1 MTKNWTMHARVVTV
15 EISAPMQLDV
25 TTITRVITVKTGEL
39 RVTMVRNNR
48 VKVRQWLNSDLI
60 ASFNLLIK
68 GIQMSTQ
75 QC

>member
-1 MTKNWTMHARVVTV
+1 MHARVVTV